1 MCSPLSQRSNS
12 DNNSMLTE
20 SEPLPKQLRLQELP
34 RFLLQGEPPPGAVPV
49 SSPTCQTD
57 GWPHQVNVPVDL
69 TAHLNPGKSF
79 SARKQREFI
88 PDSKKDAI
96 YWDRRRRN
104 NEAAKRSRQ
113 KRRINDLV
121 LETQILEL
129 TKENAILRAELGAI
143 KDKYEILPQQM
154 INSEQISLPV
164 SSSPPE
170 LCERHVKP
178 MPTIVPNI
186 CQTMGSTT
194 TSYTHSPNI
203 SISSLSLLS
212 FQPISHPSQMGQVP
226 IVMTSSNDSG
236 YSTSGS
242 NSLSSIQSNSST
254 ELKVSSCPTLE
265 DTLPIASPVVRSS
278 PVDQESTGSSS
289 CCSSTEDSPQT
300 SASGHSSPHFSL
312 PHKLRHK
319 TRLGERELHQN
330 SPSPTDNG
338 RSSRQDI
345 GLSSRQDIREDTS
358 SVSSDWDSTGSND
371 NPSSVSLSSA
381 DTNCKHRS
389 PRKSSHKTPSHDRQ
403 LLQAENSQLRS
414 ELQRLATEVAS
425 LRTLILKNRSFKEF
439 DDQPSKEKEQIC
451 SDYQHNMT

>member
-1 MCSPLSQRSNS
+1 
-12 DNNSMLTE
+12 MLTE
-20 SEPLPKQLRLQELP
+20 NEPLPKQPRLQELP

-49 SSPTCQTD
+49 SSPTNLPCQTD

-69 TAHLNPGKSF
+69 TAQLKPGKNL
-79 SARKQREFI
+79 SARKQRVFI

-113 KRRINDLV
+113 KRRLNDLV
-121 LETQILEL
+121 LETQVLEL

-143 KDKYEILPQQM
+143 NNKYGISSQQTV
-154 INSEQISLPV
+154 NSDQISLHV
-164 SSSPPE
+164 SSAHPE
-170 LCERHVKP
+170 LCERHMES
-178 MPTIVPNI
+178 MPTIMPNV
-186 CQTMGSTT
+186 CPPMGSAT
-194 TSYTHSPNI
+194 TSYTHNPNT
-203 SISSLSLLS
+203 SSSTPSLVS
-212 FQPISHPSQMGQVP
+212 VQPIPHPPQVSQVGLESN
-226 IVMTSSNDSG
+226 VMTSSNDSG
-236 YSTSGS
+236 YATSSS
-242 NSLSSIQSNSST
+242 NSLSSLQSNSSI
-254 ELKVSSCPTLE
+254 ELKVNSCPTLE
-265 DTLPIASPVVRSS
+265 DTLTIASPVVRSS

-319 TRLGERELHQN
+319 TRLGEREFHQN
-330 SPSPTDNG
+330 PSSPTDSG
-338 RSSRQDI
+338 RNSRQDS

-381 DTNCKHRS
+381 DSNWKHRV
-389 PRKSSHKTPSHDRQ
+389 PRRSSHKTSSHDRH

-425 LRTLILKNRSFKEF
+425 LRTLILKNRSYMGLH
-439 DDQPSKEKEQIC
+439 DQRCDEKEHTC
-451 SDYQHNMT
+451 SNYQHIM